1 MKKQQGI
8 ILTVVLI
15 MFLFSCKKD
24 DVANNTNPE
33 EVQKPDFAYGVKAA
47 DILDMVNEVRK
58 AGCNCGA
65 KYMPPVAELT
75 WNDALAKAAYGH
87 SEDMKKNNF
96 FSHDGS
102 DKSKPGGRIT
112 AAGYSWITYGENIA
126 LGQTTERVVMNSWL
140 KSEGHCKNIM
150 NAGFKEMG
158 VGRIDNYWTQVFAAK
173 K

>member
-1 MKKQQGI
+1 MKTHLQFFI
-8 ILTVVLI
+8 PVILVL
-15 MFLFSCKKD
+15 FFFSCKKD
-24 DVANNTNPE
+24 DVSAGNNPG

-47 DILDMVNEVRK
+47 DILDMVNEVRR

-65 KYMPPVAELT
+65 TYMPPVAELT
-75 WNDALAKAAYGH
+75 WNDLLGKAAYGH
-87 SEDMKKNNF
+87 SEDMKVNNYF
-96 FSHDGS
+96 DHKGS
-102 DKSKPGGRIT
+102 DNSKPGDRIK

-126 LGQTTERVVMNSWL
+126 SGQPTERVVMNSWL
-140 KSEGHCKNIM
+140 KSELHCKNIM